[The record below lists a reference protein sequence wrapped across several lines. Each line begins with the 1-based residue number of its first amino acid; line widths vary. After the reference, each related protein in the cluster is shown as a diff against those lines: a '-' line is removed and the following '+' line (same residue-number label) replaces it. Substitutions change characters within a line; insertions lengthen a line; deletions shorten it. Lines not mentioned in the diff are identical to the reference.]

1 MGLQA
6 ANKFRVQSTK
16 DCPQRSVVEI
26 MVALKKKKKI
36 TCTRKQSSGES
47 IPDVLL
53 DLDVIYN

>member
-16 DCPQRSVVEI
+16 DCPQKSVVEI
-26 MVALKKKKKI
+26 MVALKKKKI

>member
-26 MVALKKKKKI
+26 MVALKKKKKNHVY
-36 TCTRKQSSGES
+36 
-47 IPDVLL
+47 P
-53 DLDVIYN
+53 